1 MLGTVTHVDI
11 CITVRYS
18 HSAVT
23 VRLYF
28 VFLERLLPDCERIC
42 VYRYIK
48 YAQNFFVFSL
58 EAALI
63 KFVRKTVSI
72 IKTQLVW
79 PPTGAGPRQQF
90 ALVVKTWIIVSSG
103 TQGHT
108 RPPCTAPHSLCSGL
122 YKILCEM
129 TRIVCTFPWLPLA
142 PPGACYLRQSD
153 AANTLFS
160 QRSSRSRELESWG
173 LGINQVHCAGTL
185 QRYSAYFLWQ

>member
-1 MLGTVTHVDI
+1 MLGTVT
-11 CITVRYS
+11 S
-18 HSAVT
+18 VT

-28 VFLERLLPDCERIC
+28 VFLDRLLPDCEREHIC

-90 ALVVKTWIIVSSG
+90 ALVVKT
-103 TQGHT
+103 
-108 RPPCTAPHSLCSGL
+108 
-122 YKILCEM
+122 
-129 TRIVCTFPWLPLA
+129 
-142 PPGACYLRQSD
+142 
-153 AANTLFS
+153 
-160 QRSSRSRELESWG
+160 
-173 LGINQVHCAGTL
+173 
-185 QRYSAYFLWQ
+185 

>member
-1 MLGTVTHVDI
+1 MCDHNKCPSSEKEHEK
-11 CITVRYS
+11 CIFRIS
-18 HSAVT
+18 
-23 VRLYF
+23 YF
-28 VFLERLLPDCERIC
+28 HRIQPIH
-42 VYRYIK
+42 RYIK

-103 TQGHT
+103 TQEHT

-129 TRIVCTFPWLPLA
+129 TRIVCTSPWLPLA
-142 PPGACYLRQSD
+142 RVISVNRTQP
-153 AANTLFS
+153 TLCS
-160 QRSSRSRELESWG
+160 HNAH
-173 LGINQVHCAGTL
+173 LGHGN
-185 QRYSAYFLWQ
+185 

>member
-1 MLGTVTHVDI
+1 MCDHNKCPSSEKEHEK
-11 CITVRYS
+11 CIFRIS
-18 HSAVT
+18 
-23 VRLYF
+23 YF
-28 VFLERLLPDCERIC
+28 HRIQPIH
-42 VYRYIK
+42 RYIK

-90 ALVVKTWIIVSSG
+90 ALVVKTWIIVRTG
-103 TQGHT
+103 DTGAHAAALH
-108 RPPCTAPHSLCSGL
+108 RPTLTVLGALQDFVWNDENCL
-122 YKILCEM
+122 Y
-129 TRIVCTFPWLPLA
+129 LPLA

-160 QRSSRSRELESWG
+160 QRSSRSRELESWV